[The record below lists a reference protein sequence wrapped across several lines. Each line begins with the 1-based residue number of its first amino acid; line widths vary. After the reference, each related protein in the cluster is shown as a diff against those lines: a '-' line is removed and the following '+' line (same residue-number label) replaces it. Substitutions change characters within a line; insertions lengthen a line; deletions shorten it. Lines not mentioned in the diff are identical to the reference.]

1 MRLAKFFALLLALSF
16 GAAAQQVVAPTTE
29 PVGSK
34 RGDDWGGYN
43 FTNSFET
50 GYRFATVGGNESQY
64 RSNVNFGNGIRLLA
78 GSFDISSHNRHGR
91 LFDDISLQTTGLGG
105 DPYQFS
111 SLRIRND
118 RLYEYDM
125 TWRLNDYFN
134 PGLTTGNA
142 TSQHLLDTS
151 YQLQDHDLTIL
162 PRSKIKFFLG
172 YTRSSQTGAG
182 LSTVQLFDPSGN
194 IFPFF
199 TNVQRLTNEYR
210 LGNEFQV
217 LGFTVNWLRGWQDFK
232 DDSDYGLTQPVGGD
246 VPGNGSLQSFAR
258 TEPYHGTSPYWRV
271 ALFRRSPWFNVEGRF
286 TYTGGQ
292 RAFFLNESALGS
304 DRFGAAANRQILTTG
319 DARRPVATGN
329 LTLSVFA
336 SSKLSIVN
344 HTAVY
349 NVRTEGD
356 STYVQFDNSTQ
367 TADALY
373 FQYLGIRTF
382 SNETDA
388 SYELNGRIAV
398 HGGYQYSSRR
408 IRSIQ
413 QFPGGFLLG
422 PNDQSNQ
429 LHAGLYGIRYKPIKP
444 LTITVDGEIGR
455 SSFPFAAKSEGN
467 YQDFSGRIEYKLKNL
482 RLSAAS
488 TVNYNTTAVTLTSYS
503 SRSRT
508 YSAGASWSPHPWF
521 SFDASYNKLHLDTLG
536 GIAYFANTQLQTAQ
550 SYYLSNIYAVNV
562 GVRLA
567 LLKRADLYLGYSH
580 VEDTGDG
587 RVTPFDT
594 NIGPS
599 LTAFQGAQTFPLRF
613 QAPLARLSIRIA
625 ERLRWNV
632 GYEYYG
638 YHQQFFQEN
647 NYRAHTGYTSLLW
660 SF

>member
-292 RAFFLNESALGS
+292 RAFFLNESAVGS
-304 DRFGAAANRQILTTG
+304 DRFGAAANR
-319 DARRPVATGN
+319 
-329 LTLSVFA
+329 
-336 SSKLSIVN
+336 
-344 HTAVY
+344 
-349 NVRTEGD
+349 
-356 STYVQFDNSTQ
+356 
-367 TADALY
+367 
-373 FQYLGIRTF
+373 
-382 SNETDA
+382 
-388 SYELNGRIAV
+388 
-398 HGGYQYSSRR
+398 
-408 IRSIQ
+408 
-413 QFPGGFLLG
+413 
-422 PNDQSNQ
+422 
-429 LHAGLYGIRYKPIKP
+429 
-444 LTITVDGEIGR
+444 
-455 SSFPFAAKSEGN
+455 
-467 YQDFSGRIEYKLKNL
+467 
-482 RLSAAS
+482 
-488 TVNYNTTAVTLTSYS
+488 
-503 SRSRT
+503 
-508 YSAGASWSPHPWF
+508 
-521 SFDASYNKLHLDTLG
+521 
-536 GIAYFANTQLQTAQ
+536 
-550 SYYLSNIYAVNV
+550 
-562 GVRLA
+562 
-567 LLKRADLYLGYSH
+567 
-580 VEDTGDG
+580 
-587 RVTPFDT
+587 
-594 NIGPS
+594 
-599 LTAFQGAQTFPLRF
+599 
-613 QAPLARLSIRIA
+613 
-625 ERLRWNV
+625 
-632 GYEYYG
+632 
-638 YHQQFFQEN
+638 
-647 NYRAHTGYTSLLW
+647 
-660 SF
+660 